1 LENKKKLYV
10 GNLPYTTTVD
20 ELKTTFGEFG
30 AVVDAVIISDKH
42 TGRSKG
48 FGFIEFEDEA
58 SAQKAVEGMNGKDLG
73 GRNIVV
79 NIARPVREQ
88 Q

>member
-1 LENKKKLYV
+1 MENKKKLYV